1 MRFKRNCKLNK
12 CLRIF
17 QLDFL
22 SDVMEIVPS
31 KVFRVGPNDTA
42 SWISALDIDDM
53 PFEMQGLT
61 QGQAAVVIQR
71 ATTPDQIV
79 RDG

>member
-1 MRFKRNCKLNK
+1 M
-12 CLRIF
+12 
-17 QLDFL
+17 
-22 SDVMEIVPS
+22 MEIVPS
-31 KVFRVGPNDTA
+31 KVFRVGHNDTT

>member
-1 MRFKRNCKLNK
+1 MP
-12 CLRIF
+12 
-17 QLDFL
+17 DL
-22 SDVMEIVPS
+22 SAISTADLKSMTSSLTLGEGEVA
-31 KVFRVGPNDTA
+31 PNVTLTPGLLGGA
-42 SWISALDIDDM
+42 GM
-53 PFEMQGLT
+53 PGTSPGFSMQGLT

>member
-1 MRFKRNCKLNK
+1 M
-12 CLRIF
+12 
-17 QLDFL
+17 DFL
-22 SDVMEIVPS
+22 SDVMEILPS
-31 KVFRVGPNDTA
+31 KVFRVGPNDTT

>member
-1 MRFKRNCKLNK
+1 MTPKFHM
-12 CLRIF
+12 
-17 QLDFL
+17 DFL

-31 KVFRVGPNDTA
+31 KVFRVGPNDTT